1 MSDPGKPD
9 PVVPPENPSI
19 QQDGAIPDTVVPV
32 EETPE
37 TPAEE
42 APAAEAA
49 PEAPAEPVKPKRTP
63 WYQDRINELTA
74 QKTKERQAREK
85 AEAELAALR
94 PKEDAEQAPAF
105 DPKQFEALIDQRADA
120 KLAQKQ
126 FEARSKAWIAAGN
139 KEFGASEFMEKCN
152 EVAALGAGESAEF
165 MQLITDADV
174 IPDGHKVVAALADH
188 PEEAQRILSLDPV
201 RMAAALTKF
210 ASTAKLPEKP
220 LSQAPAPIKPIGGT
234 AKASVPSDSDDIK
247 EWMAKRNA
255 TAPVSAGGVRVR

>member
-1 MSDPGKPD
+1 MSDPGKPEVTPD
-9 PVVPPENPSI
+9 PENPSI
-19 QQDGAIPDTVVPV
+19 QQDGAIPETVLPV

-37 TPAEE
+37 TPVE
-42 APAAEAA
+42 AEAEA
-49 PEAPAEPVKPKRTP
+49 EKPAEAPAEQPKPKRTP

-74 QKTKERQAREK
+74 QKTKERQAREA
-85 AEAELAALR
+85 AEAKLAALQ
-94 PKEDAEQAPAF
+94 PKEEAEQAPAF
-105 DPKQFEALIDQRADA
+105 KPEQFEALIEQEAGRRVAQRD
-120 KLAQKQ
+120 
-126 FEARSKAWIAAGN
+126 FERRSKAWIAAGN

-220 LSQAPAPIKPIGGT
+220 LSSAPAPIKPIGGT
-234 AKASVPSDSDDIK
+234 AKASTPNDNEPIG
-247 EWMAKRNA
+247 EWMAKRRA
-255 TAPVSAGGVRVR
+255 ELAAKGKH